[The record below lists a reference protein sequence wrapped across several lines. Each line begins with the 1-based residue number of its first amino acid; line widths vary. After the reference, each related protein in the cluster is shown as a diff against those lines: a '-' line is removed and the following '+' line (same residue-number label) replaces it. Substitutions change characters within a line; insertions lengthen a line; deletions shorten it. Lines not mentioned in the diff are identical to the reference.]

1 VSRQAAGLWAW
12 FLQRITGAYIAL
24 FVIYLTGVF
33 LFAAPADYA
42 AWSGWVA
49 APWVTVTG
57 MLFFL
62 AVLLHAWIGVRDI
75 LIDYVHPTGLR
86 LGALTGVA
94 LVLLGCG
101 IWVAK
106 ILLLT
111 VHS

>member
-1 VSRQAAGLWAW
+1 MSRQASGMQAW

-24 FVIYLTGVF
+24 FVLYLAGVF

-49 APWVTVTG
+49 SPWVTVTG
-57 MLFFL
+57 MLFFM
-62 AVLLHAWIGVRDI
+62 AVLLHAWVGVRDI
-75 LIDYVHPTGLR
+75 LLDYVKHAGLR
-86 LGALTGVA
+86 VGALTGVA
-94 LVLLGCG
+94 LVLLGSG
-101 IWVAK
+101 IWAAK